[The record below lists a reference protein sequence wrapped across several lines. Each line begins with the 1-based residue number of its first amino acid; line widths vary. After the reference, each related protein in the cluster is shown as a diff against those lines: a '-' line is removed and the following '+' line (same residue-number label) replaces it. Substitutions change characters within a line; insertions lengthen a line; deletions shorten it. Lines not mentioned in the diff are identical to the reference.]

1 MLITDTIQ
9 TNVMAFKI
17 YTKTGDSGTTGLFGG
32 ARIPKHNLRIEAY
45 GTVDELNAHLGYL
58 VDLSEQY
65 DCSVPHLEFVQNELF
80 NLQCWALTAES
91 FLDVEEWVWL
101 YQHFGYTGDYEFIFF
116 E

>member
-80 NLQCWALTAES
+80 NLGSVLASDPAKEL
-91 FLDVEEWVWL
+91 VVPNIEEKHIKSLEMEIDLWL
-101 YQHFGYTGDYEFIFF
+101 F
-116 E
+116 